1 MVITS
6 FLISS
11 SKVATV
17 LLDTPVRNYIIF
29 IIRTLRFFIPGLLI
43 KSENKNK
50 AFNSI
55 YQFKIYSVRIGTIL
69 IPYH

>member
-17 LLDTPVRNYIIF
+17 LLDTPVRNNIIF
-29 IIRTLRFFIPGLLI
+29 IIRTISFLI

-55 YQFKIYSVRIGTIL
+55 YQFKIYIVRIYTIL